1 MARTGRRRTE
11 PSPEPAGPA
20 VEYAPP
26 EAVSSS
32 RRAVPSG
39 DWDLVRRTRA
49 GDREAFRELVER
61 YQRRIAALAIGMLR
75 SREDA
80 LDVVQETFTK
90 AYQNLDR
97 FKGDA
102 SFYTWLYRIAFNVCV
117 DHQRRDGKLPQL
129 SLDDAAD
136 DAPPLPTPETAR
148 TDEPVARAESAEIGR
163 RMREAIAELTPD
175 HRAVI
180 LLRELEGL
188 SYEEISR
195 VLECPKGTVMSRLHY
210 ARRQL
215 QARLRELL

>member
-1 MARTGRRRTE
+1 VSVE
-11 PSPEPAGPA
+11 PEYRPVGP
-20 VEYAPP
+20 VLSDE
-26 EAVSSS
+26 
-32 RRAVPSG
+32 RAVPPN
-39 DWDLVRRTRA
+39 DWELVRRTRA

-61 YQRRIAALAIGMLR
+61 YQRRVAALAIGMLR
-75 SREDA
+75 NRDDA
-80 LDVVQETFTK
+80 LDVVQETFSK

-102 SFYTWLYRIAFNVCV
+102 GFYTWLYRIAFNVCV
-117 DHQRRDGKLPQL
+117 DHQRRDAKLPQL
-129 SLDDAAD
+129 SLDDDAGAPEPVPDLGEAAH
-136 DAPPLPTPETAR
+136 
-148 TDEPVARAESAEIGR
+148 DEPFAQARSAEIGR
-163 RMREAIAELTPD
+163 RVQEAIRELTPD

-180 LLRELEGL
+180 VLREVEGL